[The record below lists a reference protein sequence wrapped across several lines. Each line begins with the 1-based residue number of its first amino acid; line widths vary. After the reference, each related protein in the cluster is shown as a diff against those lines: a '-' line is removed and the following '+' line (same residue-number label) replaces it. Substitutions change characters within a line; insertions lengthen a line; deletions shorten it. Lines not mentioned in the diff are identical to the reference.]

1 MLQTILIKSCTVID
15 PQSPFNQK
23 MLDVLITDGKITE
36 IAQNISAD
44 ALQIDGKGKFLAPG
58 FFDMN
63 TSIGEPGLE
72 TKEDFETGSKAAA
85 AGGFTG
91 LAVMPHN
98 APTTD
103 SKSQVSYIINRAK
116 GNLVDIFPYGTIS
129 QKREGKDISEMFDM
143 KQTGAIAFSDGDQPV
158 QDAGLMERAL
168 LYAKGF
174 DALILSYPE
183 DQSIA
188 GKAKMNE
195 GVMSTLLGMKGIPNL
210 AEELMVIRD
219 LYLAEYTGSKVHF
232 STISTAHAVELI
244 AAAKAKGTQVTCD
257 VAAHHLVLTED
268 VLFDFDSHYKV
279 KPPLRTQN
287 DVNALIKGLTDGVID
302 AVVSQHTPQEIEFKE
317 VEFEIASYGIIGLQ
331 TVLPLLFK
339 AGLNAAQIVNKL
351 AIAPRQIL
359 GLTIP
364 QIREGEQANLVL
376 FNDAE
381 WLYNTENNYS
391 KSANSPFLNQKLNG
405 KVWLTCNNNQIYH
418 SN

>member
-1 MLQTILIKSCTVID
+1 MLQTILIKSCTIVD
-15 PQSPFNQK
+15 PHSAFNQK
-23 MLDVLITDGKITE
+23 ELDVLIIDGKISK
-36 IAQNISAD
+36 IAQNITAD
-44 ALQIDGKGKFLAPG
+44 ALQINGKGRFLAPG

-91 LAVMPHN
+91 LAIMPHQ

-103 SKSQVSYIINRAK
+103 SKSQVAYIINRAK
-116 GNLVDIFPYGTIS
+116 GNLVDIYPYGTIS
-129 QKREGKDISEMFDM
+129 QKREGIDLSEMFDM
-143 KQTGAIAFSDGDQPV
+143 KQTGAIAFSDGNKPI

-219 LYLAEYTGSKVHF
+219 LYLAEYTGAKVHF

-244 AAAKAKGTQVTCD
+244 AAAKAKGAPVTCD

-268 VLFDFDSHYKV
+268 VLADFDSHYKV

-287 DVNALIKGLTDGVID
+287 DVNALVKGLKDGVID

-317 VEFEIASYGIIGLQ
+317 VEFEIAAYGIIGLQ

-339 AGLNAAQIVNKL
+339 AGLNAEQIVQKL
-351 AIAPRQIL
+351 AIAPRHIL
-359 GLTIP
+359 GLNIP
-364 QIREGEQANLVL
+364 QIKEGNEANLVL

-381 WLYNTENNYS
+381 WFYTTENNYS
-391 KSANSPFLNQKLNG
+391 KSANSPFINQKLNG

>member
-1 MLQTILIKSCTVID
+1 MLQTILIKSCTIVD
-15 PQSPFNQK
+15 PHSAFNLK
-23 MLDVLITDGKITE
+23 ELDVLIIDGKISK
-36 IAQNISAD
+36 ISQNITAD

-103 SKSQVSYIINRAK
+103 SKSQVAYIINRAK

-129 QKREGKDISEMFDM
+129 QKREGKDLSEMFDM
-143 KQTGAIAFSDGDQPV
+143 KQTGAIAFSDGDKPI

-244 AAAKAKGTQVTCD
+244 AAAKAKGTEVTCD

-268 VLFDFDSHYKV
+268 VLADFDSHYKV

-287 DVNALIKGLTDGVID
+287 DVNALVKGLKDGVID

-317 VEFEIASYGIIGLQ
+317 VEFEIAFYGMIGLQ

-339 AGLNAAQIVNKL
+339 AGLSVEQIVNKL

-364 QIREGEQANLVL
+364 HIKEGNQANLVL

-381 WLYNTENNYS
+381 WLYNKDNNYS
-391 KSANSPFLNQKLNG
+391 KSANSPFLNRKLNG
-405 KVWLTCNNNQIYH
+405 KVWLTCNNNQTYQ